1 LTQKI
6 NVIIYKSLTILKSH
20 HLTAKGKKMRANVS
34 VIVRK
39 GDINKALRALERK
52 LRNNGL
58 WEYDPDKRAYSGG
71 KKVKKRSRRKAP

>member
-1 LTQKI
+1 
-6 NVIIYKSLTILKSH
+6 
-20 HLTAKGKKMRANVS
+20 MRANVS

-71 KKVKKRSRRKAP
+71 KKVKKRGRRNAP